1 MRQVN
6 IIFERKDYDLALFY
20 LKRYDSLFRRFP
32 DHMSVYHLIKAI
44 CLRHEKTYDSAV
56 HHSYKYLNQF
66 GDKNSYNT
74 NTIYIFDNLAN
85 IYYSKN
91 KSDSALKYSNLT
103 LEKYKEVEKE
113 KRNTSI
119 KIHAI
124 ELEEFK
130 KLNQKLI
137 QENEK
142 SNISKYIIIFSSI
155 FIFIVL
161 LLSKGKKLKSYTDSK
176 KRDVD
181 NITKAKILKG
191 LSDFEV
197 SELFLDSNF
206 TINSLAEYLETN
218 STYLS
223 IVINNNK
230 EKSFKQYIAELR
242 INYVIERLKKDRKF
256 TKYSIAAIA
265 DEVGYTNASSFT
277 RVFKKQTGKTPSE
290 FIKSIGV
297 NTSSRLP

>member
-1 MRQVN
+1 M
-6 IIFERKDYDLALFY
+6 
-20 LKRYDSLFRRFP
+20 
-32 DHMSVYHLIKAI
+32 
-44 CLRHEKTYDSAV
+44 
-56 HHSYKYLNQF
+56 
-66 GDKNSYNT
+66 
-74 NTIYIFDNLAN
+74 
-85 IYYSKN
+85 
-91 KSDSALKYSNLT
+91 
-103 LEKYKEVEKE
+103 
-113 KRNTSI
+113 
-119 KIHAI
+119 
-124 ELEEFK
+124 
-130 KLNQKLI
+130 
-137 QENEK
+137 
-142 SNISKYIIIFSSI
+142 
-155 FIFIVL
+155 

>member
-1 MRQVN
+1 MRPKWVT
-6 IIFERKDYDLALFY
+6 L
-20 LKRYDSLFRRFP
+20 
-32 DHMSVYHLIKAI
+32 
-44 CLRHEKTYDSAV
+44 
-56 HHSYKYLNQF
+56 
-66 GDKNSYNT
+66 
-74 NTIYIFDNLAN
+74 LAN

-277 RVFKKQTGKTPSE
+277 RVFKKQSGKTPSE